1 MREVSRWLL
10 CCCLAGLAVPGC
22 ARYQPAPLNRATVDR
37 ALTPPSRDRLEAMAG
52 RVRHPMLPPVPVDL
66 RHGLTPDAAAVV
78 AVLIN
83 PALRGARDQR
93 AVARAQL
100 LQAGLLPNP
109 TLDFTL
115 DPVTGGD
122 TVGTSTGYNVGIS
135 WEVTALITHDAK
147 VAAARAQSQSVQ
159 LDLAWQEW
167 QFAQAAKKAVYDLVA
182 LTAQRN
188 EAAAV
193 DRRLA
198 ENAALIRRAVDAG
211 DRTIVDLSAAEAAGQ
226 KAHTDLLA
234 AERDLRHQRLA
245 LNQAL
250 GLGPDASVQ
259 VADIPLPDRLDL
271 PSRGDFVADVE
282 LRRLDLLALRHGYES
297 QEQTLRAAVLAQFP
311 KITLGFHQ
319 ASDTTN
325 VQSTGFGVTVD
336 LPIFDRNQ
344 GNIAIQR
351 ATRQQLFDEYAARVL
366 DARSSVAQALADIDS
381 LTAQIADARQA
392 IPKLQ
397 KLVDAYSRAIR
408 EHNADVLSFYAAQND
423 LAQRRIDLWKLKQQL
438 VDNRIALEIASG
450 RYFPEGPASRPTTR
464 QATAEARR

>member
-1 MREVSRWLL
+1 MREARRGILW
-10 CCCLAGLAVPGC
+10 CCLAGLVASGC
-22 ARYQPAPLNRATVDR
+22 ARYERAPLDRPAVER
-37 ALTPPSRDRLEAMAG
+37 ALTPPPRDRLEAMANEL
-52 RVRHPMLPPVPVDL
+52 RHPMLPPLPIDL
-66 RHGLTPDAAAVV
+66 RRGLTPDAAAVV

-83 PALRGARDQR
+83 PGLRSARDKR
-93 AVARAQL
+93 SVARAQL

-109 TLDFTL
+109 TLDWTL
-115 DPVTGGD
+115 DPVTGGN
-122 TVGTSTGYNVGIS
+122 TVGTVTGYNVGIS

-182 LTAQRN
+182 LTAQRD
-188 EAAAV
+188 ETAAV

-198 ENAALIRRAVDAG
+198 ENANLIRRAVDTG
-211 DRTIVDLSAAEAAGQ
+211 DKTIVDLSAAEAASQ
-226 KAHTDLLA
+226 KAHADLLA

-259 VADIPLPDRLDL
+259 VADVLLPERLEL
-271 PSRGDFVADVE
+271 PSRDDLIADVE
-282 LRRLDLLALRHGYES
+282 RRRLDLLALRRGYES

-311 KITLGFHQ
+311 KIMLGFHQ
-319 ASDTTN
+319 ASDTTD
-325 VQSTGFGVTVD
+325 VHSTGFGVSVD
-336 LPIFDRNQ
+336 LPIFDQNQ

-366 DARSSVAQALADIDS
+366 DARSSVAQALTDIES
-381 LTAQIADARQA
+381 LTEQIADAQQA

-397 KLVDAYSRAIR
+397 QLVDVYRRALDQ
-408 EHNADVLSFYAAQND
+408 HNADVLSFYFAQND

-438 VDNRIALEIASG
+438 MDNQIALEIASG
-450 RYFPEGPASRPTTR
+450 RYFRGAAVTQPTTR
-464 QATAEARR
+464 QATAEAR